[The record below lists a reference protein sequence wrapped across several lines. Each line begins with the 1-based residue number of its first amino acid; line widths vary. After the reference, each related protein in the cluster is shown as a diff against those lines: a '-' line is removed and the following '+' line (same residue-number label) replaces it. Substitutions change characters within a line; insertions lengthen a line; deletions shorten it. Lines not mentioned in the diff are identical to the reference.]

1 MVARIAGQNTRMA
14 RKRRRPHKHE
24 VRALLSVLEL
34 TKTGTSLRL
43 EIFAS
48 GEKIGTLEIGRGS
61 LTWRGGKRQKRTRI
75 PWSNFAEKMDS
86 LAYD

>member
-1 MVARIAGQNTRMA
+1 MP
-14 RKRRRPHKHE
+14 RKRKRPHKHE

-43 EIFAS
+43 EISAS

-61 LTWRGGKRQKRTRI
+61 LTWRGGKRQKRRRI
-75 PWSNFAEKMDS
+75 PWSKFAQRMDS
-86 LAYD
+86 LAYGD